1 MPAPPRNIVFDVGNV
16 LIEWDPRHLFRKL
29 FDDAARMEWFL
40 ANVFTSAVNVECDRG
55 LAFADAVAMLT
66 ARHPEHAEAIRAFD
80 ARWPEMVPGA
90 IAGSVALLDE
100 VRRKGIPDYAIT
112 NFSREKFPLAAE
124 RFAFLRGFRMVVV
137 SGEEGLVKPDRAIF
151 ELFLSRA
158 RLDAADC
165 VFIDDSAANVA
176 GARDA
181 GMHALHFRDPSALRG
196 DLRALGFDLE

>member
-1 MPAPPRNIVFDVGNV
+1 MPASPRNIVFDVGNV

-40 ANVFTSAVNVECDRG
+40 ANVFTSAVNLECDRG

-66 ARHPEHAEAIRAFD
+66 ARHPEYAEAIRAFD

-90 IAGSVALLDE
+90 IAGSVALLEE

-124 RFAFLRGFRMVVV
+124 RFAFLRRFRMVVV

-151 ELFLSRA
+151 DLFLSRA
-158 RLDAADC
+158 GLAAADC

-176 GARDA
+176 GARDV
-181 GMHALHFRDPSALRG
+181 GMHALHFRDPATLRG

>member
-1 MPAPPRNIVFDVGNV
+1 
-16 LIEWDPRHLFRKL
+16 
-29 FDDAARMEWFL
+29 
-40 ANVFTSAVNVECDRG
+40 
-55 LAFADAVAMLT
+55 MLT
-66 ARHPEHAEAIRAFD
+66 ARHPEYAEAIRAFD

-158 RLDAADC
+158 GLDAADC

-181 GMHALHFRDPSALRG
+181 GMHALQFRDPSALRG